1 MQVQLRQIAQVVE
14 AGSVIDTVV
23 MIVTS

>member
-1 MQVQLRQIAQVVE
+1 MQVQLRQIAQVAE